1 MAKSVFEIGNKVT
14 LQLIRRGN
22 IFSTKPID
30 KTSYTSTLM
39 HVNSEREFVISVPI
53 YSNMLLAMGQ
63 NDIYYIRFYTR
74 NGLYQSKCVVGHRGS
89 EGHIAT
95 VTVKLISNL
104 ERHQRREYYRLDCR
118 TKLSWAKLDE
128 NQEKL
133 YLDLK
138 NAATEGRKRIIK
150 EQIKMED
157 ITFNN
162 NMMMDISGGGMR
174 FNSTELLEKDDSLVM
189 IPDIKEITTD
199 IPYLMG
205 KVVLVR
211 PLQNKNNGYENKIKF
226 INISNEERE
235 KIITYIFAVEREKMR
250 TDL

>member
-1 MAKSVFEIGNKVT
+1 MPKTVFEIGNKIT
-14 LQLIRRGN
+14 LQLIKRGN

-30 KTSYTSTLM
+30 KTTYSSTLL
-39 HVNSEREFVISVPI
+39 HVNSERELTISVPI
-53 YSNMLLAMGQ
+53 YSNMLLSMST
-63 NDIYYIRFYTR
+63 NDIYFIRFYTR
-74 NGLYQSKCVVGHRGS
+74 NGLYQSKCVVGHRGT

-104 ERHQRREYYRLDCR
+104 ERHQRREYYRLECR
-118 TKLSWAKLDE
+118 AKLAWTKVNE
-128 NQEKL
+128 YQEKL

-150 EQIKMED
+150 EQIKMEE

-162 NMMMDISGGGMR
+162 NLMMDISGGGMR
-174 FNSTELLEKDDSLVM
+174 FNSSILLEKDDSLILV
-189 IPDIKEITTD
+189 PDIAEISSD

-211 PLQNKNNGYENKIKF
+211 QLQNKNNGYENKIKF

-250 TDL
+250 TD

>member
-1 MAKSVFEIGNKVT
+1 MPKTVFEIGNKIT
-14 LQLIRRGN
+14 LQLIKRGN

-30 KTSYTSTLM
+30 KTTYTSSLL
-39 HVNSEREFVISVPI
+39 HVNSDRELVISVPI
-53 YSNMLLAMGQ
+53 YSNMLLAMTQ

-74 NGLYQSKCVVGHRGS
+74 NGLYQSKCVVGKRGT

-95 VTVKLISNL
+95 VTVKLISSL

-118 TKLSWAKLDE
+118 AKLAWAKLNE
-128 NQEKL
+128 YQEKL

-138 NAATEGRKRIIK
+138 NAATEGRKKIIK
-150 EQIKMED
+150 EQIKMEN
-157 ITFNN
+157 ITLSN

-174 FNSTELLEKDDSLVM
+174 FNSTEMLEKEDTLIL
-189 IPDIKEITTD
+189 IPDIPEISKD

-211 PLQNKNNGYENKIKF
+211 NLQNKNAGYENKIKF
-226 INISNEERE
+226 INISSEERE

-250 TDL
+250 TD